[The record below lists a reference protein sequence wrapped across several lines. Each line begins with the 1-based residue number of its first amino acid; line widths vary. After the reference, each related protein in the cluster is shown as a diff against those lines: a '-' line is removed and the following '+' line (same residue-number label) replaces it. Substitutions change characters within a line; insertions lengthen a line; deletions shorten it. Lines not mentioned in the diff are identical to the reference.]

1 MKVLITG
8 ASSGVGE
15 ELVKQFAK
23 DCNNDIVA
31 ISRDMERLNQI
42 KQYCFNQYQNK
53 IHIYLS
59 AQYKT
64 LPAIFPSLF
73 YCMSGD
79 EFKEWFKPKSKKDIG
94 I

>member
-1 MKVLITG
+1 MGPT
-8 ASSGVGE
+8 SGDGQTYIFQKPTFSKE
-15 ELVKQFAK
+15 ES
-23 DCNNDIVA
+23 C
-31 ISRDMERLNQI
+31 E
-42 KQYCFNQYQNK
+42 QYVIENQNK
-53 IHIYLS
+53 LHIYLS

-79 EFKEWFKPKSKKDIG
+79 EFKEWFKPKPKSKKDIG

>member
-1 MKVLITG
+1 MGPT
-8 ASSGVGE
+8 SGEGSTYIFEKPTFSKIESCEQYVVE
-15 ELVKQFAK
+15 
-23 DCNNDIVA
+23 
-31 ISRDMERLNQI
+31 NQT
-42 KQYCFNQYQNK
+42 K

-79 EFKEWFKPKSKKDIG
+79 ELKEWFKPKSKKDIG

>member
-1 MKVLITG
+1 MQAEVLIILVALFMGPT
-8 ASSGVGE
+8 SGEGSAYIFQKPTFSKE
-15 ELVKQFAK
+15 ESCEQYV
-23 DCNNDIVA
+23 I
-31 ISRDMERLNQI
+31 ENQ
-42 KQYCFNQYQNK
+42 NML
-53 IHIYLS
+53 HLYLS

-79 EFKEWFKPKSKKDIG
+79 EFKKRFKPKPKSKKDIG

>member
-1 MKVLITG
+1 MGPT
-8 ASSGVGE
+8 
-15 ELVKQFAK
+15 
-23 DCNNDIVA
+23 NDQGSAYIFQNPTFFNKE
-31 ISRDMERLNQI
+31 SC
-42 KQYCFNQYQNK
+42 KQYVIEKQNMLY
-53 IHIYLS
+53 IYVS

-79 EFKEWFKPKSKKDIG
+79 EFKEFFKPKPKSKKDIG

>member
-1 MKVLITG
+1 MGPTG
-8 ASSGVGE
+8 DEGPTYIFEKPTFSKIESCEQYVVE
-15 ELVKQFAK
+15 
-23 DCNNDIVA
+23 
-31 ISRDMERLNQI
+31 NQT
-42 KQYCFNQYQNK
+42 K

-79 EFKEWFKPKSKKDIG
+79 EFKKRFKPKPKSKKDIG